1 MNTQGAPMGLL
12 LLVPAIIR
20 AGAGFSPSVPVDA
33 PSLVPNPSP
42 VVPRTL
48 DSPALLTLSWDVPLT
63 SLLAGRRLR
72 FFCLDGRA
80 GAPPPS
86 PRRFPE
92 VEGTEDAAVHQCRDL
107 LRQHDPL

>member
-42 VVPRTL
+42 VVPRRDTRGPSSVVL
-48 DSPALLTLSWDVPLT
+48 PVLCECLIT
-63 SLLAGRRLR
+63 SARY
-72 FFCLDGRA
+72 
-80 GAPPPS
+80 
-86 PRRFPE
+86 
-92 VEGTEDAAVHQCRDL
+92 VAVHQCRDL